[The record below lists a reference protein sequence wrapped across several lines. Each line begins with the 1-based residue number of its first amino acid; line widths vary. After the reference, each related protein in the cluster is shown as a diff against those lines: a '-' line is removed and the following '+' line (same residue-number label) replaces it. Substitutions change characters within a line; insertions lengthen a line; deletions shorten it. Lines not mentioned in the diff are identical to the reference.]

1 MTRIIN
7 AIKEK
12 LQGKPFSIRSS
23 HWETTRKN
31 HLKLQPTCAACGN
44 TNKLQ
49 VHHKQP
55 FHLHPELELDQNNLI
70 TLCEDK
76 STECHFNIGHLRNW
90 KSFNPDVETDA
101 KEKLLSLEKIKQIL

>member
-7 AIKEK
+7 AIKEGI
-12 LQGKPFSIRSS
+12 QGKPLALRSS
-23 HWETTRKN
+23 HWETVRKN

-44 TNKLQ
+44 TKGLQ

-55 FHLHPELELDQNNLI
+55 FHIHPELELDENNLI

-76 STECHFNIGHLRNW
+76 SIECHFNIGHLRDW
-90 KSFNPDVETDA
+90 KSFNPNVEIDA
-101 KEKLLSLEKIKQIL
+101 KEKLLSIQKINQLL

>member
-1 MTRIIN
+1 MTRILN

-12 LQGKPFSIRSS
+12 LKGKPLALRSP

-31 HLKLQPTCAACGN
+31 HLKLQPTCAACGG

-70 TLCEDK
+70 TLCEYGDVD
-76 STECHFNIGHLRNW
+76 CHYNIGHFRNW
-90 KSFNPDVETDA
+90 KSFNPNVEQDA
-101 KEKLLSLEKIKQIL
+101 KEKLALIEKTKTLV